1 MSHMKSTLPGSIL
14 VLLVSLV
21 IGVHVCE
28 ASDKDGP
35 QLIVISDHPV
45 SDAWLAKARAEYPR
59 ELSNLCFISNDK
71 LEVSDMGP
79 LVDYV
84 YQQAGKP
91 DRLIRMCCKHCVKDF
106 KKDPDKYLGILD
118 RAEAKSKPS
127 LATSEG
133 H

>member
-1 MSHMKSTLPGSIL
+1 MKSKLLASVL
-14 VLLVSLV
+14 VLISCLSM
-21 IGVHVCE
+21 GVNVCG
-28 ASDKDGP
+28 ASDKDATV

-45 SDAWLAKARAEYPR
+45 SDAWLAKARAEYPSV
-59 ELSNLCFISNDK
+59 LSNLCIISNDK

-84 YQQAGKP
+84 YQQPGKS

-106 KKDPDKYLGILD
+106 KKDPAKFLSMLD
-118 RAEAKSKPS
+118 EAAARSKTAAAS
-127 LATSEG
+127 ASA